1 MFSRSNLLDDY
12 DFSHVKQTWKEYFL
26 SIFSCIIN
34 LPLDFYYIFRVQMYL
49 YYLRNGKRENIFNSN
64 LEKLNLQSPTDTQK
78 DIDNGKI
85 ICWNIQY
92 GNAILKL
99 DTLSEIIKFLEEEK
113 PEILVLQEILKNE
126 KFNQIEILKQKLGF
140 HHSHFHENID
150 FQCTQLGNLI
160 LSQSPINILKSY
172 RGYQIVEI
180 IRNEKPLILVN
191 VHLPSD
197 LTCFKQ
203 NKIVSALIFEL
214 RKIKKEKQGCEF
226 LITGDFNLLSWSRE
240 IKALQNLFD
249 LLPNQQYTF
258 PSNYPLVKYDY
269 VFHHGF
275 QTEPF
280 LQIRDSALSDHTP
293 LVIQLT

>member
-1 MFSRSNLLDDY
+1 MN
-12 DFSHVKQTWKEYFL
+12 
-26 SIFSCIIN
+26 
-34 LPLDFYYIFRVQMYL
+34 
-49 YYLRNGKRENIFNSN
+49 
-64 LEKLNLQSPTDTQK
+64 EKSEISEKKTNT
-78 DIDNGKI
+78 GKI
-85 ICWNIQY
+85 VCWNIQY
-92 GNAILKL
+92 GNSIFKL
-99 DTLSEIIKFLEEEK
+99 DTLCEIINFIDGEN

-275 QTEPF
+275 QTEPV